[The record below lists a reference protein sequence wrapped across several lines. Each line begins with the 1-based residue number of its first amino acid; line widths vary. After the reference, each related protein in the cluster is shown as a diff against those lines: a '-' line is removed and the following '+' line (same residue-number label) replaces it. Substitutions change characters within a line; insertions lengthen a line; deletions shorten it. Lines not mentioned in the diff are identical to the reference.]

1 MLPGPRRYGAD
12 LESPHPG
19 GHSTLGSSVACAA
32 DFCDGWLSQYRQ
44 NRSER
49 SGMSDEL
56 SGGEPTNYGADS
68 DEFRHPAQARPVVD
82 GGL

>member
-1 MLPGPRRYGAD
+1 
-12 LESPHPG
+12 
-19 GHSTLGSSVACAA
+19 
-32 DFCDGWLSQYRQ
+32 
-44 NRSER
+44 
-49 SGMSDEL
+49 MSDEL